1 LCVAGA
7 RRNLP
12 GGHITEPAS
21 IVQAHPQSPFLR
33 RRRQLARRLTPAGL
47 DALLVSHPV
56 NVTYLTGFGGEASYL
71 IVGRK
76 RTLMA
81 SDGRFTTQLAEE
93 CPGLA
98 VHIRPPSQTTVPEVA
113 KVLTD
118 LGFRKVAFESSH
130 LTVADCE
137 WLKSLAPTIDWA
149 PTKGWVE
156 SLRAVKDAG
165 EVAQVKAAIGIAER
179 AFTAFKA
186 SLGPDDTEK
195 QLADRMEQLVRQ
207 VGGTGTSF
215 PTIVGVGPRSG
226 LPHAPLTDAR
236 VASSDFLL
244 VDWGACG
251 RFYKSDLT
259 RMIVTRRSWFR
270 PAPVRPPRDDLKFA
284 KVFGT
289 VVAAQ
294 AKAIAAIRPGAKAR
308 DVDAAARTVIADAGY
323 GTAFSHGLG
332 HGLGLQVHEA
342 PFMRASSDDVL
353 AAGMVVTVEPG
364 IYLEGWGGVRIE
376 DDVLVTPDGREVLT
390 TLPRDLAA
398 AELV

>member
-1 LCVAGA
+1 MQA
-7 RRNLP
+7 RP
-12 GGHITEPAS
+12 QEP
-21 IVQAHPQSPFLR
+21 FR
-33 RRRQLARRLTPAGL
+33 RRRRDVARGLPSDPL
-47 DALLVSHPV
+47 DALFVSHPV
-56 NVTYLTGFGGEASYL
+56 NVTYLTGFSGEASYL

-76 RTLMA
+76 RSLMV

-93 CPGLA
+93 CPGLD
-98 VHIRPPSQTTVPEVA
+98 VHIRPPSGTTLPEVA

-118 LGFRKVAFESSH
+118 LGFRKVGFESSH
-130 LTVADCE
+130 LTVADFE
-137 WLKSLAPTIDWA
+137 SLKGLAPTVDWS
-149 PTKGWVE
+149 PTKGRVE
-156 SLRAVKDAG
+156 KLRAVKDEG
-165 EVAQVKAAIGIAER
+165 EIAQIRAAIGVAER
-179 AFTAFKA
+179 AFSAFKA
-186 SLGPDDTEK
+186 SLGPEDTEK
-195 QLADRMEQLVRQ
+195 QLADRMEQLIRQ

-236 VASSDFLL
+236 VASADFLL
-244 VDWGACG
+244 IDWGAVG

-259 RMIVTRRSWFR
+259 RMIITRRSWFR
-270 PAPVRPPRDDLKFA
+270 PAPARPARDDLKFA
-284 KVFGT
+284 KVYGT
-289 VVAAQ
+289 VLAAQ
-294 AKAIAAIRPGAKAR
+294 AKAVAAIRPGAKAR

-323 GTAFSHGLG
+323 GPAFSHGLG

-342 PFMRASSDDVL
+342 PFLRASSDDVL

-376 DDVLVTPDGREVLT
+376 DDVLITPDGREVLT